1 MIIVRFTPPL
11 LVDWG
16 PWMTTDNDDVAK
28 AAEIVAAYVA
38 NNSIAPQDIPALIE
52 RVHGTLVRARVSD
65 SAPRQPAVD
74 PGHSVRASEVV
85 CLECG
90 RSMRFL
96 RRHLKAAHD
105 LTPEGYRSRWNL
117 PASHALTAPDYSTRR
132 SDIAKQIGLGS
143 QAMKRQSAKKV
154 R

>member
-1 MIIVRFTPPL
+1 MS
-11 LVDWG
+11 
-16 PWMTTDNDDVAK
+16 TDNDYVAK
-28 AAEIVAAYVA
+28 AADIVAAYVA

-65 SAPRQPAVD
+65 NTPRQPAVD
-74 PGHSVRASEVV
+74 PGHSVNATEVV

-96 RRHLKAAHD
+96 RRHLNAAHG
-105 LTPEGYRSRWNL
+105 LTPDNYRSRWNL
-117 PASHALTAPDYSTRR
+117 PASHALTAPSYSTRR
-132 SDIAKQIGLGS
+132 SDIAKQIGLGTR
-143 QAMKRQSAKKV
+143 AMKGKSSKEV